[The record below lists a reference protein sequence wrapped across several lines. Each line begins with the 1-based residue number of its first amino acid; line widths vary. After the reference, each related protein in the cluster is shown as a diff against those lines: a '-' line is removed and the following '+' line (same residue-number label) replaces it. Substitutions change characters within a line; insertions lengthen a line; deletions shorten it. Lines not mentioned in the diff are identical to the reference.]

1 LQNVAKYAEASNA
14 TVRLEASDGRVRF
27 TIHDDGR
34 GFDPAATNY
43 GSGLQGI
50 ADRLGALDGTLTVA
64 SAVGEGTTL
73 VGVLPGHQEPVRVAH
88 GAAIASSDT

>member
-1 LQNVAKYAEASNA
+1 
-14 TVRLEASDGRVRF
+14 VRLETSDHVLRF

-34 GFDPAATNY
+34 GFDPAATRY

-50 ADRLGALDGTLTVA
+50 ADRLGALDGSLTVA

-73 VGVLPGHQEPVRVAH
+73 VGVLPAHHEPVRVPRE
-88 GAAIASSDT
+88 AAVGSSDT